1 MNDETI
7 QLGAFDVGRRLGQG
21 GMASVYEG
29 EHRATGVP
37 VAIKVIRRE
46 ADPETRRRFHE
57 EVQAHAGLLHPGI
70 VYLFEYGTVGA
81 EAQKQD
87 DVLQPNDPF
96 VAMELAVRGTVRDAM
111 PLRRWEPVREL
122 LVQVLDALAHA
133 HARGVIHRDL
143 KPENLLVFDAGDD
156 SGGGARVKLADFGI
170 AHAFGSER
178 AQRTARLESAAGTP
192 YYMAPEQLRGRWR
205 DYGPWTDIY
214 ALGCTVWELVCGRPP
229 FTGPNAISIAAG
241 HLSDPR
247 PPLEPVFPVPEELGN
262 WIGRCLSVD
271 PGDRFR
277 RAADAARTLPTSPP
291 IEDICPRGE
300 DIDSTRRTQTLFPGP
315 TMRMA
320 DASDTSVDVL
330 GPTLASGSPDAP
342 SSDRTELE
350 SAPPDPSSPDP
361 SSPDPSSPDD
371 GGDSADRRPL
381 RLPIPDDW
389 RPQDTAPIADPLV
402 GAGLGLFGLRE
413 APFVNRH
420 EACDTIWE
428 ALRRVVDA
436 DTTQAVF
443 ITAEAGTGKSR
454 LAEHM
459 ATRADE
465 LGVAR
470 VVHAVHTS
478 EGTRQPGIRGALE
491 RTLRTI
497 KLERDEVFEFL
508 SERLPRLGRDDPFFD
523 HDARALTEFLR
534 PTDAEADE
542 IRGPRYRFSDA
553 GQQQGLV
560 LRTLRRLTRRRP
572 LFLWLDDL
580 QWGRESLNILE
591 WLADASTDGS
601 RALIVATVRS
611 DIVANSPELR
621 ARLRALDE
629 AFDATQLELL
639 PLGRDHQQELLQ
651 QLLPLDPQ
659 FAEYLADRTEGHPLF
674 AMQLLGHWIE
684 RDVFD
689 VESTGFV
696 LSDAQ
701 DVDLPDDIH
710 HLWVERVGR
719 LWQAFPDAVADDGR
733 DALEIAAAL
742 GREVDA
748 QEWRGVLEEAGV
760 EEPPDFLDR
769 LLERRL
775 AERKPNGWSFTH
787 GLLVESLAAMARRA
801 GRREQQHRQCARG
814 LAQVADL
821 AVFGTRARIAE
832 HWRKGGR
839 PERALEPLLE
849 EIRLASNRGFDQE
862 MRRLLERRNRILT
875 MLDLPSDDP
884 QCIEQTI
891 EEASLEWWAGN
902 FERARELLMDGWSRV
917 DDSMPA
923 LAGNIASIRARIET
937 QVGNLDAGRRWADHA
952 LECGDALSRCVTY
965 RTLAWVALFEGNLD
979 EALQFADRAS
989 EMLDAVDDD
998 RSKLDTMRVRA
1009 VVLDARGEDGAEELL
1024 LEVCQQAETLG
1035 IPSVLAQAL
1044 NALGTISQGDE
1055 RFEDARRYFDRYLQ
1069 AAREMNS
1076 PPHRANAHLNL
1087 AGVFLETGELKRARH
1102 HLESRDNIVEREGL
1116 EDVHIHTRVAQL
1128 ALVAGEE
1135 DRRGFDDD
1143 WAEFEAGWRKKWK
1156 VQSSTARLLECA
1168 AAYTER
1174 AGWSERAAEVWRLAR
1189 DVWARIGDDEAV
1201 ERLNK
1206 VLDE

>member
-1 MNDETI
+1 MNDATI
-7 QLGAFDVGRRLGQG
+7 QLGAFDVGCRLGSG

-29 EHRATGVP
+29 KHRATGIP

-46 ADPETRRRFHE
+46 AEPETRRRFHE

-70 VYLFEYGTVGA
+70 VYLFEYGTVGTYT
-81 EAQKQD
+81 QKGD
-87 DVLQPNDPF
+87 DVLQPDDPF
-96 VAMELAVRGTVRDAM
+96 VAMELADRGTVRDAM
-111 PLRRWEPVREL
+111 PMQRWESVREL

-156 SGGGARVKLADFGI
+156 SGDGARVKLADFGI

-178 AQRTARLESAAGTP
+178 ERRADRLASSAGTP

-205 DYGPWTDIY
+205 DYGPWTDLY

-229 FTGPNAISIAAG
+229 FTGSNAISIANS
-241 HLSDPR
+241 HISDPR
-247 PPLEPVFPVPEELGN
+247 PPFEPAFPVPDDLGD

-277 RAADAARTLPTSPP
+277 HAADAARTLPTSPSLD
-291 IEDICPRGE
+291 DICPRGE
-300 DIDSTRRTQTLFPGP
+300 GTDSTRRTQTLFSGP
-315 TMRMA
+315 TMTMA
-320 DASDTSVDVL
+320 EGSDTSVDVL
-330 GPTLASGSPDAP
+330 GPTLASGAPDA
-342 SSDRTELE
+342 SSSNRAALE
-350 SAPPDPSSPDP
+350 SSPPDPSPPDP
-361 SSPDPSSPDD
+361 SPADPSPPDLSPSDLSPSD
-371 GGDSADRRPL
+371 HDGDSADRRPP
-381 RLPIPDDW
+381 RLSVPDDW
-389 RPQDTAPIADPLV
+389 RPQGTPPLAGPLV

-413 APFVNRH
+413 APFVNRR

-436 DTTQAVF
+436 GTTQAVF
-443 ITAEAGTGKSR
+443 ITGEAGTGKSR

-465 LGVAR
+465 LGVVR
-470 VVHAVHTS
+470 VVHGVHTS

-497 KLERDEVFEFL
+497 KLERDEVFDFL
-508 SERLPRLGRDDPFFD
+508 SERLPRLGEDDPFFD

-534 PTDAEADE
+534 PTDPEADE
-542 IRGPRYRFSDA
+542 IRGPRYHFSDA
-553 GQQQGLV
+553 DQQQGLV

-601 RALIVATVRS
+601 QALIVATVRS

-651 QLLPLDPQ
+651 QLLPLDPE

-689 VESTGFV
+689 VEPTGFV

-701 DVDLPDDIH
+701 DVELPDDIH
-710 HLWVERVGR
+710 HLWVERIGR
-719 LWQAFPDAVADDGR
+719 LWQVFPDAVADDGR
-733 DALEIAAAL
+733 DALELAAAL

-760 EEPPDFLDR
+760 QEPPDFLDR

-775 AERKPNGWSFTH
+775 AERKPKGWSFTH

-849 EIRLASNRGFDQE
+849 EIRLASSRGFDQE
-862 MRRLLERRNRILT
+862 MRRLLERRNQILT

-884 QCIEQTI
+884 RCIEQTI

-952 LECGDALSRCVTY
+952 LECGDDLSRCVTY

-998 RSKLDTMRVRA
+998 RSKLDAKRVRA

-1024 LEVCQQAETLG
+1024 REVCQKAETLG
-1035 IPSVLAQAL
+1035 VQSVLAQAL
-1044 NALGTISQGDE
+1044 NALGTISEGDD

-1069 AAREMNS
+1069 AAREMND
-1076 PPHRANAHLNL
+1076 PAHWANAHLNL
-1087 AGVFLETGELKRARH
+1087 AGVSLETGELKRARR
-1102 HLESRDNIVEREGL
+1102 HLDHRD
-1116 EDVHIHTRVAQL
+1116 T
-1128 ALVAGEE
+1128 
-1135 DRRGFDDD
+1135 
-1143 WAEFEAGWRKKWK
+1143 
-1156 VQSSTARLLECA
+1156 
-1168 AAYTER
+1168 
-1174 AGWSERAAEVWRLAR
+1174 
-1189 DVWARIGDDEAV
+1189 
-1201 ERLNK
+1201 
-1206 VLDE
+1206 